1 MSNPTSNFGWQM
13 PTPTDLV
20 TDLPADFEVFGQAVD
35 SDFADLLGGTTGQV
49 LSKTSNTDMDF
60 TWVSAN
66 PGDITEV
73 TAGTGISGGGTS
85 GAVTITNDMATTI
98 TASGDIVV
106 GTGSGTYDNLPIGTT
121 GQILT
126 ADTTVSP
133 YKVKWATPAS
143 TTPTFVGCQLEKITS
158 LQSISNATAT
168 AITFNSEVFD
178 TDGFHDNTTNNTRI
192 TIPSGKAG
200 KYLLIAQVSFAAN
213 ATGAR
218 IIKLYKNGTL
228 FQLASVTSAAP
239 ATDFTVLTGTNI
251 VSATVG
257 DYFELFAEQSSGGN
271 LNLNNSAGNGV
282 GCFFGA
288 SYQGA

>member
-1 MSNPTSNFGWQM
+1 MAIGRIPE
-13 PTPTDLV
+13 P
-20 TDLPADFEVFGQAVD
+20 
-35 SDFADLLGGTTGQV
+35 
-49 LSKTSNTDMDF
+49 
-60 TWVSAN
+60 
-66 PGDITEV
+66 
-73 TAGTGISGGGTS
+73 GTGIPESIIAAKGDILTGTANDVP
-85 GAVTITNDMATTI
+85 AVLSVGTNGHTLVADSAEATGLKWQAPA
-98 TASGDIVV
+98 TAS
-106 GTGSGTYDNLPIGTT
+106 
-121 GQILT
+121 
-126 ADTTVSP
+126 
-133 YKVKWATPAS
+133 
-143 TTPTFVGCQLEKITS
+143 FVGCQLEKITS

-178 TDGFHDNTTNNTRI
+178 TDGFHDNSTNNSRI

-228 FQLASVTSAAP
+228 LQLASVTSAAP
-239 ATDFTVLTGTNI
+239 STDFTVLTGTNI
-251 VSATVG
+251 VSASVG